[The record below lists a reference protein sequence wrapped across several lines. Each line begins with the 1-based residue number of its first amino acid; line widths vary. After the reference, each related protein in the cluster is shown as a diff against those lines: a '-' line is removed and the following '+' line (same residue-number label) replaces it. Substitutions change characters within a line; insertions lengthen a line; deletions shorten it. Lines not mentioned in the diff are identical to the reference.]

1 MEEFK
6 AGGPQKEGQKADCIC
21 GVPCRPALSLAVT
34 AHTVCPSLLTHQFFP
49 APLRHPCPHY
59 SLFSTTLEPRM
70 PLTGPFPPISST
82 QLGSQGSSL
91 GEICVYARN
100 NRDVKTPNMSLP
112 CPEPLL
118 TPEWGRDPAIQSFS
132 STKVVNR
139 QEIHFSGMKAKSL
152 NSFTI
157 QFYLL
162 TNKFK
167 ILGSSCSS
175 DLVLPRSL
183 KLSLGEQHTFPSH
196 ALALESPQQP
206 CEVGTPPS
214 LSAIPWNRQ
223 GN

>member
-1 MEEFK
+1 
-6 AGGPQKEGQKADCIC
+6 
-21 GVPCRPALSLAVT
+21 
-34 AHTVCPSLLTHQFFP
+34 
-49 APLRHPCPHY
+49 
-59 SLFSTTLEPRM
+59 
-70 PLTGPFPPISST
+70 
-82 QLGSQGSSL
+82 
-91 GEICVYARN
+91 
-100 NRDVKTPNMSLP
+100 MSLP

-118 TPEWGRDPAIQSFS
+118 TSEWGRDPAIQSFS

-162 TNKFK
+162 TNNFK

-223 GN
+223 GNGDILNKSCGGFRLSLGLANCPGAHWLFLSPLVIFISRNTGT